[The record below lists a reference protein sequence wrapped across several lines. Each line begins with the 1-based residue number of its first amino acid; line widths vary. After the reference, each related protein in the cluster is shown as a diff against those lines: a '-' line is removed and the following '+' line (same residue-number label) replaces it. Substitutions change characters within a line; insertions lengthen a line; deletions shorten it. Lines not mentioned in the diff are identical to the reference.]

1 MLLRAHF
8 VLLCTGAVLLVAVPA
23 PQVGDKPDKSK
34 LRIRPGFSDTYQVG
48 FTLLDKDGKP
58 QRITFDDKGGTN
70 VVVVRVDGKD
80 HAFGFEGGT
89 FKSKN
94 VALGKDRVG
103 AAIIWAVDKI
113 EITQT
118 VETVQS
124 KTGQWDTCVVSYT
137 AKNSGDKAHAVGI
150 RVMLDTHLGSSSK
163 QVFQVAGA
171 KEIISDKADWQ
182 GAKVP
187 PVLVTMQKANVA
199 EPGLTATLSLRCDGG
214 IEPPGRV
221 VLTQFPERDIAF
233 GWDLPVKDMA
243 NDAVV
248 GLFWS
253 PKELKAGETRTMGYG
268 YGAGVLESAKKLGE
282 KNP

>member
-1 MLLRAHF
+1 MLRALF
-8 VLLCTGAVLLVAVPA
+8 ALLYASAVLLTANHD
-23 PQVGDKPDKSK
+23 PQVGDQPDKSK

-70 VVVVRVDGKD
+70 VVVARVDGKD
-80 HAFGFEGGT
+80 RAFGFEGGT
-89 FKSKN
+89 FKSKS
-94 VALGKDRVG
+94 VPLDKDRVG
-103 AAIIWAVDKI
+103 VAITWAIDKM

-124 KTGQWDTCVVSYT
+124 KTGQWDTCVVTYT
-137 AKNSGDKAHAVGI
+137 AKNSGEKAHAVGI
-150 RVMLDTHLGSSSK
+150 RVMLDTHLGTSSK
-163 QVFQVAGA
+163 QYFHVPGA
-171 KEIISDKADWQ
+171 KEIIRDKADWT
-182 GAKVP
+182 GEMIP
-187 PVLVTMQKANVA
+187 PVLVTMQKADAA
-199 EPGLTATLSLRCDGG
+199 EPGLTATLSLRLDDR
-214 IEPPGRV
+214 IEPPDRV

-253 PKELKAGETRTMGYG
+253 PKELKGGETRTMGYG
-268 YGAGVLESAKKLGE
+268 YGAGALEFAKKQGV